1 MSLANALQ
9 FPILRGSSVG
19 PYSMSV
25 ANNGLLSR
33 FLTRFYFPERKEKV
47 LPRGAVR
54 LSRRSV
60 PVRYPQSPFLNS
72 LGERGIGNRGPIVF
86 SDVRNGMVSTSL

>member
-1 MSLANALQ
+1 MSA
-9 FPILRGSSVG
+9 
-19 PYSMSV
+19 

-33 FLTRFYFPERKEKV
+33 FLTRFYFPERKEKA

-54 LSRRSV
+54 LRRRSV

-72 LGERGIGNRGPIVF
+72 LGERGIGNQGPILF
-86 SDVRNGMVSTSL
+86 